1 MFNTTIE
8 AKTISGQP
16 MTTKDLFF
24 QLTDEDFV
32 MLAQEGH
39 LESICNALSVDLH
52 SNSNIQNEC

>member
-8 AKTISGQP
+8 AKTITGQP

-39 LESICNALSVDLH
+39 LVEICNALSVDLH
-52 SNSNIQNEC
+52 SNHNIQNEC